1 MDALFKRYAHPFL
14 FMDGMIRTGRFLFFV
29 QSLLQE
35 INKEKEEKTLWDY
48 YLHRAFSFE
57 GSFDDFRKEIETS
70 RNNQAMSEQAMEAT
84 IKHSMNILQN
94 FSPEK
99 GGEP

>member
-1 MDALFKRYAHPFL
+1 MDALFKRYGHPFL
-14 FMDGMIRTGRFLFFV
+14 FMDGMIQAGRFCFFV
-29 QSLLQE
+29 RSFWDE
-35 INKEKEEKTLWDY
+35 IHKEKDEKALWEY
-48 YLHRAFSFE
+48 YIHRVFE
-57 GSFDDFRKEIETS
+57 GSFDEFRAGIENDKQNRS
-70 RNNQAMSEQAMEAT
+70 MSEQAMETT